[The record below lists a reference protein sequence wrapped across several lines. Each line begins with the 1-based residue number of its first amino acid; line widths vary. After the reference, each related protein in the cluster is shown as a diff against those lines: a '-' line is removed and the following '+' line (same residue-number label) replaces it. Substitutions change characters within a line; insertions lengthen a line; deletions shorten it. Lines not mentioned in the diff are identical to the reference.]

1 MGWGSIG
8 AQMEADALLMSL
20 ILPCRLDKTVILAL
34 AMYLAAPACAQSWKP
49 TRTIEITVSSGAGG
63 AADREARELQKHLQK
78 LPGMPAI
85 TVNNRPGG
93 GGAIAWTSLNQ
104 HQGDAHWIATMN
116 VALLTNHILGAS
128 QLHYRD
134 LTPLAMLLREH
145 IAAWTHLDSP
155 IKSLKDLMARLKAN
169 PSSVSFGLSPA
180 LGNQNHIVLGML
192 ARDAGIDPKLLKIV
206 VYAGGGNGITAALG
220 GHVDVWV
227 GTLGGAI
234 PLAHSGRVNV
244 MGVSAPRRQAGKA
257 AALPTFREQGVDAV
271 YAAYRGVIGPGGLS
285 AAQRAYWDDRFATAV
300 STPEWKHTALEH
312 AWEPDY
318 RNSTDA
324 RKHLDV
330 EYEALRKI
338 LAELGVTR

>member
-1 MGWGSIG
+1 MW
-8 AQMEADALLMSL
+8 QWF
-20 ILPCRLDKTVILAL
+20 ILL
-34 AMYLAAPACAQSWKP
+34 AMPSHAAPLHAQPWKP
-49 TRTIEITVSSGAGG
+49 TRPIEITVSSGAGG

-93 GGAIAWTSLNQ
+93 GGSIAWSSLNQ

-116 VALLTNHILGAS
+116 VALLTNHILGAT

-134 LTPLAMLLREH
+134 LTPLAMLLREYV
-145 IAAWTHLDSP
+145 AAWTHGDSP

-169 PSSVSFGLSPA
+169 PTSVSFGLSPA

-192 ARDAGIDPKLLKIV
+192 AKAAGIDPKLLKIV

-234 PLAHSGRVNV
+234 PLAHSGKVNV
-244 MGVSAPRRQAGKA
+244 MGVSAPKRQAGKA
-257 AALPTFREQGVDAV
+257 AVLPTFREQGVDAV

-285 AAQRAYWDDRFATAV
+285 AAQRAYWDDRFAMAV
-300 STPEWKHTALEH
+300 GTPEWKQTALEH

-318 RNSTDA
+318 KSSAEA
-324 RKHLDV
+324 RKHLDT
-330 EYEALRKI
+330 EYESLRKI
-338 LAELGVTR
+338 LAALGVTR

>member
-1 MGWGSIG
+1 MDSTSRRPHPYRHLPSEGEGLLVRLRWLVTPLLLCLTTQLH
-8 AQMEADALLMSL
+8 AQ
-20 ILPCRLDKTVILAL
+20 P
-34 AMYLAAPACAQSWKP
+34 WKP

-134 LTPLAMLLREH
+134 LTPLAMLLREY

-192 ARDAGIDPKLLKIV
+192 ARAAGIDPKLLKIV
-206 VYAGGGNGITAALG
+206 VYAGGGSGITAALG

-271 YAAYRGVIGPGGLS
+271 YAAYRGVIGPGGLT
-285 AAQRAYWDDRFATAV
+285 AAQIAWWDATFV
-300 STPEWKHTALEH
+300 QITSTADWKTTTLEH
-312 AWEPDY
+312 AWETDY
-318 RNSTDA
+318 RNSADT
-324 RKHLDV
+324 RKYLDGAYGV
-330 EYEALRKI
+330 LRAT
-338 LAELGVTR
+338 LADLGVIR